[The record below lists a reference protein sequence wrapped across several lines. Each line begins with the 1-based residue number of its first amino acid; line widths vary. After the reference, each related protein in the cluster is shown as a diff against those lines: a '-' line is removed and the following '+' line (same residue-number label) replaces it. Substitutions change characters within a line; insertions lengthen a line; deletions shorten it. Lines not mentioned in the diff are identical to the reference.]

1 MASGNPKVSPAIEA
15 LIEKG
20 LFDRLPVTFSTFF
33 YDQIHEWDLLFPAE
47 KSYHER
53 FFGLLDKSDPRE
65 VDRLF
70 EGVREAERK
79 MAVTDA
85 VWPKRTFTLQQVDF
99 LNRSPHYPEWRKAVS
114 EVFSKIDP
122 VLDAETA
129 KHGRPR
135 LVVVL
140 SPAEMPVGPD
150 RLWTRISKHGK
161 RVPVDVPGDGNDYVP
176 LLLTGKPFAAQAPSI
191 ADLFAGSN
199 DPHSYSAWCVETA
212 DRLAAMS
219 SHAAVV
225 RLSYQRLA
233 QYRTRLM
240 KEVQQVVEGEQVRGP
255 QQLSARL
262 KQMKIRPGEGDLGQD
277 PILAEFARAILL
289 SGNGTLLINNT
300 FVEWASVQGIRRARP
315 AVTLISYGI
324 RNKVKP
330 FSSLLIYTDQDTST
344 PIPTQADM
352 LGSYVDLEIFHQY
365 IWQEFMK
372 YAEYR
377 GNTAFLFVADGT
389 DELLAIAPPDFP
401 LLSVTKP
408 QRLETIFGAMKDW
421 LAL

>member
-1 MASGNPKVSPAIEA
+1 MATGNPKVSPAIEA

-33 YDQIHEWDLLFPAE
+33 YDQIKEWDLLFPAE
-47 KSYHER
+47 KLYHER
-53 FFGLLDKSDPRE
+53 FFGLLDKSGPIE

-70 EGVREAERK
+70 EGVREAERR
-79 MAVTDA
+79 MGVTDA
-85 VWPKRTFTLQQVDF
+85 IWPKRTFTLQQVDF
-99 LNRSPHYPEWRKAVS
+99 LNRSPRYPEWRKAVS
-114 EVFSKIDP
+114 EVFARIDP
-122 VLDAETA
+122 LLDAETA
-129 KHGRPR
+129 RHGRPR

-150 RLWTRISKHGK
+150 RLWTRISEHGK
-161 RVPVDVPGDGNDYVP
+161 RVPVEAPDDGADYVP
-176 LLLTGKPFAAQAPSI
+176 LLLTGKPAAARAPSI
-191 ADLFAGSN
+191 ADLFAASN
-199 DPHSYSAWCVETA
+199 NPTSYNAWCFETG

-219 SHAAVV
+219 SHAGVV
-225 RLSYQRLA
+225 RLSYQRLTE
-233 QYRTRLM
+233 YRSRLM

-300 FVEWASVQGIRRARP
+300 FVEWAAVQGIRRARP

-330 FSSLLIYTDQDTST
+330 FTGLLIFADQDTST

-377 GNTAFLFVADGT
+377 GNTAFLFVAEGT
-389 DELLAIAPPDFP
+389 DEMLVIAPPDFP
-401 LLSVTKP
+401 LLHAEKP
-408 QRLETIFGAMKDW
+408 ERLDSIFGTMKDW

>member
-1 MASGNPKVSPAIEA
+1 MSKLSPTLEA
-15 LIEKG
+15 FIEKG

-33 YDQIHEWDLLFPAE
+33 YEQTRDWELLFPAE
-47 KSYHER
+47 KNYYER
-53 FFGLLDKSDPRE
+53 LFGLFDRSDAGE

-70 EGVREAERK
+70 EGVREAERL
-79 MAVTDA
+79 MGVTDA
-85 VWPKRTFTLQQVDF
+85 NWPKRVFTLQQVDF
-99 LNRSPHYPEWRKAVS
+99 LNRSPHYPEWRKAVTA
-114 EVFSKIDP
+114 VFAKVDP
-122 VLDAETA
+122 VLDAEVA
-129 KHGRPR
+129 RHGRPR

-150 RLWTRISKHGK
+150 RLWTRIAEHGK
-161 RVPVDVPGDGNDYVP
+161 RVPVAVPDDGADYVP
-176 LLLTGKPFAAQAPSI
+176 LLLTGKPAAARAPSI
-191 ADLFAGSN
+191 ADLYMSAKEPPQYG
-199 DPHSYSAWCVETA
+199 AWCVEVG

-219 SHAAVV
+219 THAGVV
-225 RLSYQRLA
+225 RLSYQRLTE
-233 QYRTRLM
+233 YRTRLM
-240 KEVQQVVEGEQVRGP
+240 EEVQKAVDSEQIKGP

-262 KQMKIRPGEGDLGQD
+262 KQMKIRGNEGELVRDAV
-277 PILAEFARAILL
+277 LAEFARATLL

-315 AVTLISYGI
+315 AVSLISYGI

-330 FSSLLIYTDQDTST
+330 LSLLIYTDQDKSN

-365 IWQEFMK
+365 ILQEFMK

-377 GNTAFLFVADGT
+377 GNTAFVFAADGT
-389 DELLAIAPPDFP
+389 DEMLAIGPPDFP
-401 LLSVTKP
+401 LLNATEP
-408 QRLETIFGAMKDW
+408 QRLDSIFRTMKDW

>member
-1 MASGNPKVSPAIEA
+1 MSKLSPTLEA
-15 LIEKG
+15 FIEKG

-33 YDQIHEWDLLFPAE
+33 YDQTRDWELLFPAE
-47 KSYHER
+47 KSYYER
-53 FFGLLDKSDPRE
+53 LFGLFDRSDPQE

-70 EGVREAERK
+70 VGVREAERK
-79 MAVTDA
+79 MGVTDA
-85 VWPKRTFTLQQVDF
+85 NWPKRTFTLQQVDF

-114 EVFSKIDP
+114 AVFAKVDP
-122 VLDAETA
+122 ILDAEVA
-129 KHGRPR
+129 RHGRPR

-150 RLWTRISKHGK
+150 RQWTRISEHGK
-161 RVPVDVPGDGNDYVP
+161 RVPVEVPEDGADYIP
-176 LLLTGKPFAAQAPSI
+176 LLITGKKLDAHAPSI
-191 ADLFAGSN
+191 ADLFMASN
-199 DPHSYSAWCVETA
+199 PPQAYGAWCIETG
-212 DRLAAMS
+212 DRMALMS
-219 SHAAVV
+219 THAGVA

-233 QYRTRLM
+233 DYRARLM
-240 KEVQQVVEGEQVRGP
+240 GEVQKTVEDEHIRGP

-262 KQMKIRPGEGDLGQD
+262 KQMKIRAGEGELVQD
-277 PILAEFARAILL
+277 AVLAEFARATLL

-300 FVEWASVQGIRRARP
+300 FVEWAAVQGIRRARP
-315 AVTLISYGI
+315 VVTLISYGI

-330 FSSLLIYTDQDTST
+330 FSSLLIYADQDKSN

-389 DELLAIAPPDFP
+389 DEMLAIAPADFP
-401 LLSVTKP
+401 LLSATTP
-408 QRLETIFGAMKDW
+408 QRLDGIFGTLKDW

>member
-1 MASGNPKVSPAIEA
+1 MAAANPKVSAAIEA

-47 KSYHER
+47 KLYHER
-53 FFGLLDKSDPRE
+53 FFGLLDKSGPVE

-70 EGVREAERK
+70 EGMREAERK
-79 MAVTDA
+79 MGVTEA
-85 VWPKRTFTLQQVDF
+85 IWPKRTFTLQQVDF

-114 EVFSKIDP
+114 EVFAKIDP
-122 VLDAETA
+122 LLDAETA
-129 KHGRPR
+129 RHGRPR

-150 RLWTRISKHGK
+150 RLWTRISKHGR
-161 RVPVDVPGDGNDYVP
+161 RVAVETPEDGSDYIP
-176 LLLTGKPFAAQAPSI
+176 LLLTGKPATARAPSM
-191 ADLFAGSN
+191 ADLFAAANEPGS
-199 DPHSYSAWCVETA
+199 YGAWCVETG

-219 SHAAVV
+219 SHAGVV
-225 RLSYQRLA
+225 RLSYQRLNE
-233 QYRTRLM
+233 YRSRLM

-255 QQLSARL
+255 QQLTARL
-262 KQMKIRPGEGDLGQD
+262 KQMKIRPNEGDLGQD

-315 AVTLISYGI
+315 ALTLISYGI

-330 FSSLLIYTDQDTST
+330 FTGLLIFADQDATT
-344 PIPTQADM
+344 PIPTQSDM

-377 GNTAFLFVADGT
+377 GNTAFLFVAEGT
-389 DELLAIAPPDFP
+389 DEMLAIAPPDFP
-401 LLSVTKP
+401 LLSAAKP
-408 QRLETIFGAMKDW
+408 QRLDSIFGTLKDW

>member
-1 MASGNPKVSPAIEA
+1 MASGNPKVSPALEA

-33 YDQIHEWDLLFPAE
+33 FDQIREWELLFPAE
-47 KSYHER
+47 KRYHER
-53 FFGLLDKSDPRE
+53 FFGLLDRSGPGE
-65 VDRLF
+65 ADRLF
-70 EGVREAERK
+70 EGVRDAER
-79 MAVTDA
+79 MMGVTDA
-85 VWPKRTFTLQQVDF
+85 IWPKRTFTLQQVDF

-114 EVFSKIDP
+114 EVFARIDP
-122 VLDAETA
+122 LLDAETA
-129 KHGRPR
+129 RHGRPR

-150 RLWTRISKHGK
+150 RLWARISKNGK
-161 RVPVDVPGDGNDYVP
+161 RVPVEAPDDGADYVP
-176 LLLTGKPFAAQAPSI
+176 LLLTGKPLAARAPSI
-191 ADLFAGSN
+191 ADFFAASN
-199 DPHSYSAWCVETA
+199 DPHSYNTWCVETG

-219 SHAAVV
+219 SHSGVV
-225 RLSYQRLA
+225 RLSYQRLTE
-233 QYRTRLM
+233 YRARLM
-240 KEVQQVVEGEQVRGP
+240 KEVQQVVENEQIRGP
-255 QQLSARL
+255 QQLTARL
-262 KQMKIRPGEGDLGQD
+262 KQMKIRTAEGELGQD
-277 PILAEFARAILL
+277 AILGEFARAVLL

-315 AVTLISYGI
+315 AVAIISYGI

-330 FSSLLIYTDQDTST
+330 FTGLLIFADQDTST

-377 GNTAFLFVADGT
+377 GNTAFLFVAEGT
-389 DELLAIAPPDFP
+389 DEMLAIAPPDFP
-401 LLSVTKP
+401 LLTATKP
-408 QRLETIFGAMKDW
+408 VRLDGVFGTMKDW

>member
-1 MASGNPKVSPAIEA
+1 MASGNPKVSPKIEA

-33 YDQIHEWDLLFPAE
+33 YDQIHDWELLFPAE
-47 KSYHER
+47 KSYYER
-53 FFGLLDKSDPRE
+53 FFGLLDGSGPSE
-65 VDRLF
+65 VDRLC
-70 EGVREAERK
+70 EVVRQAERK
-79 MAVTDA
+79 MGVTEA

-122 VLDAETA
+122 VLDAEIA
-129 KHGRPR
+129 RHGRPR

-150 RLWTRISKHGK
+150 RLWTRISQHGK
-161 RVPVDVPGDGNDYVP
+161 RVPVEVPGDGNDYVP
-176 LLLTGKPFAAQAPSI
+176 LLLTGKPLAAQAPSI
-191 ADLFAGSN
+191 ADLFAASN
-199 DPHSYSAWCVETA
+199 DPRSYTAWCVETG

-240 KEVQQVVEGEQVRGP
+240 KEVQQVVEGGQVRGP

-262 KQMKIRPGEGDLGQD
+262 KQMKIRPDEGDVGQD

-289 SGNGTLLINNT
+289 SGN
-300 FVEWASVQGIRRARP
+300 SARIGSCP
-315 AVTLISYGI
+315 TSPSSGRIFI
-324 RNKVKP
+324 C
-330 FSSLLIYTDQDTST
+330 FS
-344 PIPTQADM
+344 
-352 LGSYVDLEIFHQY
+352 
-365 IWQEFMK
+365 
-372 YAEYR
+372 
-377 GNTAFLFVADGT
+377 
-389 DELLAIAPPDFP
+389 
-401 LLSVTKP
+401 
-408 QRLETIFGAMKDW
+408 
-421 LAL
+421 

>member
-1 MASGNPKVSPAIEA
+1 MPSGNSKMSPVMQA

-20 LFDRLPVTFSTFF
+20 LFDRLPVTFSAFF
-33 YDQIHEWDLLFPAE
+33 YDQMHEWELLFPAE
-47 KSYHER
+47 KSYYER
-53 FFGLLDKSDPRE
+53 FGGLLDTFKPDELSG
-65 VDRLF
+65 LF
-70 EGVREAERK
+70 EGIREAERK
-79 MAVTDA
+79 MGVTESS
-85 VWPKRTFTLQQVDF
+85 WPKRTFTLQQVDF
-99 LNRSPHYPEWRKAVS
+99 LNRSSYYPEWRKAVS
-114 EVFSKIDP
+114 DIFAKVDP
-122 VLDAETA
+122 LLDAEA
-129 KHGRPR
+129 ARHGKPR

-140 SPAEMPVGPD
+140 SPVEIPVGPD
-150 RLWTRISKHGK
+150 RLWMRIVKYGK
-161 RVPVDVPGDGNDYVP
+161 RVARETPADGSDYAS
-176 LLLTGKPFAAQAPSI
+176 LLLTGKPHAALAPSI
-191 ADLFAGSN
+191 ADLFAASSSPPYG
-199 DPHSYSAWCVETA
+199 AWCVEVG
-212 DRLAAMS
+212 DQLAKMS
-219 SHAAVV
+219 THPGVV
-225 RLSYQRLA
+225 RLSYQRLGE
-233 QYRTRLM
+233 YRTRLM

-262 KQMKIRPGEGDLGQD
+262 KQMKIRPGEGEFASDAILG
-277 PILAEFARAILL
+277 EFARAILL

-330 FSSLLIYTDQDTST
+330 FSGLLIYADQDKTT

-377 GNTAFLFVADGT
+377 GNTTFLFVADGT
-389 DELLAIAPPDFP
+389 DELLVIAPPDFP
-401 LLSVTKP
+401 LLSVQNA
-408 QRLETIFGAMKDW
+408 QRLDTIFGMMKDW

>member
-1 MASGNPKVSPAIEA
+1 MSKLSPSLEA

-20 LFDRLPVTFSTFF
+20 LFDRLPVTFSTYF
-33 YDQIHEWDLLFPAE
+33 YEQTRDWELLFPAE
-47 KSYHER
+47 QSYYER
-53 FFGLLDKSDPRE
+53 LFGLFDKSDPQE

-70 EGVREAERK
+70 EGVRAAERL
-79 MAVTDA
+79 MGVSEAN
-85 VWPKRTFTLQQVDF
+85 WPKRSFTLQQVDF
-99 LNRSPHYPEWRKAVS
+99 LNRSSHYPEWRKAVS
-114 EVFSKIDP
+114 AVFAKVDP
-122 VLDAETA
+122 ILDAEVA
-129 KHGRPR
+129 RHGRPR
-135 LVVVL
+135 VVIVL

-150 RLWTRISKHGK
+150 RQWARIAQHGK
-161 RVPVDVPGDGNDYVP
+161 RVPVDVPEDGSDYIP
-176 LLLTGKPFAAQAPSI
+176 LLLTGKPAAAHAPSL
-191 ADLFAGSN
+191 ADLYMASKDAPAYG
-199 DPHSYSAWCVETA
+199 AWCVEVG

-219 SHAAVV
+219 RQAGVV

-233 QYRTRLM
+233 DYRARLM
-240 KEVQQVVEGEQVRGP
+240 SEVQKAVDDEQIKGP
-255 QQLSARL
+255 QQLVARL
-262 KQMKIRPGEGDLGQD
+262 KQMKIRAGEGDLAGD
-277 PILAEFARAILL
+277 ALLAEFARAILL

-315 AVTLISYGI
+315 FVTVIAYGI

-330 FSSLLIYTDQDTST
+330 FSSLLIYTDQDKST

-389 DELLAIAPPDFP
+389 DEALAIGPPDFP
-401 LLSVTKP
+401 LLSASSP
-408 QRLETIFGAMKDW
+408 QRLESIFGAMKDW
-421 LAL
+421 LGC

>member
-1 MASGNPKVSPAIEA
+1 MAARNPKTSPAIEA

-20 LFDRLPVTFSTFF
+20 LFDRLPVTFSAFF
-33 YDQIHEWDLLFPAE
+33 YDQIHEWALLFPAE

-53 FFGLLDKSDPRE
+53 FFGLLDQFDPGRI
-65 VDRLF
+65 DRLF
-70 EGVREAERK
+70 EGVRQAERQ
-79 MAVTDA
+79 MGVTDA
-85 VWPKRTFTLQQVDF
+85 IWPKRTFTLQQVDF
-99 LNRSPHYPEWRKAVS
+99 LNRSAYYAEWRQAVS
-114 EVFSKIDP
+114 EVFANIDP
-122 VLDAETA
+122 LLDAETA
-129 KHGRPR
+129 RHGRPR

-140 SPAEMPVGPD
+140 SPADLPVGPD

-161 RVPVDVPGDGNDYVP
+161 RVRVDLPDDGADYAS
-176 LLLTGKPFAAQAPSI
+176 LLLTGKPQAAHAPSI
-191 ADLFAGSN
+191 ADLFASSN
-199 DPHSYSAWCVETA
+199 GAPPYGAWCVEA
-212 DRLAAMS
+212 GDRLATMS
-219 SHAAVV
+219 NHPGVV
-225 RLSYQRLA
+225 RLSYQRLGV
-233 QYRTRLM
+233 YRARLM
-240 KEVQQVVEGEQVRGP
+240 SEVQQVVEAQQVRGP

-262 KQMKIRPGEGDLGQD
+262 KQMKIRPAEGELERDAILG
-277 PILAEFARAILL
+277 EFARAILL

-330 FSSLLIYTDQDTST
+330 FSSLLIYADQDTTT

-377 GNTAFLFVADGT
+377 WNTAFFFAAEDT
-389 DELLAIAPPDFP
+389 DEMLVIAPPDLP
-401 LLSVTKP
+401 LLNAQTP
-408 QRLETIFGAMKDW
+408 QRLDTIFAAMRDW

>member
-1 MASGNPKVSPAIEA
+1 MSKLSPTLEA
-15 LIEKG
+15 FIEKG

-33 YDQIHEWDLLFPAE
+33 YEQTRDWELLFPAE
-47 KSYHER
+47 KSYYER
-53 FFGLLDKSDPRE
+53 LFGLFDRSDAGE

-70 EGVREAERK
+70 EGVREAERL
-79 MAVTDA
+79 MGVTDA
-85 VWPKRTFTLQQVDF
+85 NWPKRTFTLQQVDF
-99 LNRSPHYPEWRKAVS
+99 LNRSPHYPEWRKAVTA
-114 EVFSKIDP
+114 VFAKVDP
-122 VLDAETA
+122 VLDAEVA
-129 KHGRPR
+129 RHGRPR

-150 RLWTRISKHGK
+150 RLWTRIAEHGK
-161 RVPVDVPGDGNDYVP
+161 RVPMAVPDDGADYVP
-176 LLLTGKPFAAQAPSI
+176 LLLTGKPAAARAPSI
-191 ADLFAGSN
+191 ADLYMSAKEPPQYG
-199 DPHSYSAWCVETA
+199 AWCVEA
-212 DRLAAMS
+212 GDRLAAMS
-219 SHAAVV
+219 THAGVV

-233 QYRTRLM
+233 DYRTRLM
-240 KEVQQVVEGEQVRGP
+240 EEVQKAVDSEQIKGP

-262 KQMKIRPGEGDLGQD
+262 KQMKIRGNEGELVQD
-277 PILAEFARAILL
+277 AVLAEFARAMLL

-315 AVTLISYGI
+315 AVSLISYGI

-330 FSSLLIYTDQDTST
+330 FSSLLIYTDQDKSN

-377 GNTAFLFVADGT
+377 GNTAFLFAADGT
-389 DELLAIAPPDFP
+389 DEMLAIAPPDFP
-401 LLSVTKP
+401 LLNATEP
-408 QRLETIFGAMKDW
+408 QRLDSIFRTMKDW